1 MKQPIVAQKS
11 RKNTD
16 IATRKDANYIQIRRR
31 SRFADFFELFS
42 VEFKNDAKKY
52 HKISIFVLL
61 FLRKCCI
68 IDTTLGS

>member
-16 IATRKDANYIQIRRR
+16 IATRNDATIFK
-31 SRFADFFELFS
+31 SADALVLRIFFELFS